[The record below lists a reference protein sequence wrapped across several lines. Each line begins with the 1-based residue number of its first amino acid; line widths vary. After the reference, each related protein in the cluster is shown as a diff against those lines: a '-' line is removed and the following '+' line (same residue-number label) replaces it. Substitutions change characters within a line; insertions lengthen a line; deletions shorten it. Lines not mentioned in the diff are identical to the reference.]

1 MPTTTSGPSPPPPR
15 PHARGSGRCR
25 EGATALPRPQSGAVH
40 GLSPGPGRGRLAG
53 GQRRAGSLGVWRPE
67 PGGSIRLRHD
77 LRPAAPLSPEPDA
90 AVGHGRRAEAGG
102 HRRRGGLS
110 EDAEEPAARREEP
123 GAQSGHPAEAG
134 RLRRQPRPHEQS
146 GGGPRRGCRRRLGD
160 EGVGGQGLRRL
171 PRGRAGGGDEGR
183 GDPLSPVRGPVSARD
198 GDRGLPRRAR
208 SRDHGDGAARR
219 ERGQSRPD
227 RARQDGLERHAGGA
241 RPRRAGDMPPPSS
254 AASARST
261 GASASATTRA
271 PTATRRRAARAP
283 TSSSAGGSSPMSSW
297 GSRGTSRPGARA
309 RPTCGTC
316 ASACSGA

>member
-1 MPTTTSGPSPPPPR
+1 MPAGPGDAAKGRRLFLDRNLGPCTGCHLVQGEDVWPAGSVGPDLSAYGDRNLADQYVFDMIYDPR
-15 PHARGSGRCR
+15 H
-25 EGATALPRPQSGAVH
+25 LFPQSVMPPWGTDGVLKPEDIVDVVAF
-40 GLSPGPGRGRLAG
+40 LKTQKSPLPAG
-53 GQRRAGSLGVWRPE
+53 
-67 PGGSIRLRHD
+67 
-77 LRPAAPLSPEPDA
+77 
-90 AVGHGRRAEAGG
+90 
-102 HRRRGGLS
+102 
-110 EDAEEPAARREEP
+110 EEP

-146 GGGPRRGCRRRLGD
+146 GGAPRRGRRRPLGD
-160 EGVGGQGLRRL
+160 EGAGGQGLRRL

-198 GDRGLPRRAR
+198 GDRGFPGRAR

-227 RARQDGLERHAGGA
+227 RARQDGLERHAAGA
-241 RPRRAGDMPPPSS
+241 RPRRAGDTPPPSS

-283 TSSSAGGSSPMSSW
+283 TSSSAGGSSPMSRR